1 MAKSNFAKE
10 SFSSLPSWA
19 KGVISVAVVGG
30 IIYAVY
36 KLSKNFNPEQQRND
50 QEKQEIETELQKE
63 VKKKPLTYPLSQY
76 KSFADQIE
84 VAGFGLGTDEEAIYS
99 IFRKL
104 KNNADYLALKQA
116 WGKPTRK
123 TYDWAVPLDYTL
135 SQFLRY
141 ELSDSEI
148 TKLNNILQSK
158 GITYRV

>member
-1 MAKSNFAKE
+1 MAKSNFLKE
-10 SFSSLPSWA
+10 SFSGLPSWA
-19 KGVISVAVVGG
+19 KGVISIAIVGG
-30 IIYAVY
+30 VGYVLY
-36 KLSKNFNPEQQRND
+36 KASKKFTAEQQRSNE
-50 QEKQEIETELQKE
+50 EKQEIETELQKE

-141 ELSDSEI
+141 ELSDSDI

>member
-1 MAKSNFAKE
+1 MAKGNFAKE
-10 SFSSLPSWA
+10 SFSSLPQWA
-19 KGVISVAVVGG
+19 KGLISVAVVGG
-30 IIYAVY
+30 VIYAVY
-36 KLSKNFNPEQQRND
+36 KLSKNFSPEQQRS
-50 QEKQEIETELQKE
+50 QEEKQEIESELQKE
-63 VKKKPLTYPLSQY
+63 VKKNPLSFPLSQY
-76 KSFADQIE
+76 KSWADQIE
-84 VAGFGLGTDEEAIYS
+84 VAGFGLGTDEDAIYS

-123 TYDWAVPLDYTL
+123 TYDWAVPLDYSL

-141 ELSDSEI
+141 EMSDSEI

>member
-1 MAKSNFAKE
+1 MAKGNFAKE

-19 KGVISVAVVGG
+19 KGVISIAVVAG
-30 IIYAVY
+30 IGYVLY
-36 KLSKNFNPEQQRND
+36 KLSKKLNPESQRQEAENKDVESEIQQS
-50 QEKQEIETELQKE
+50 
-63 VKKKPLTYPLSQY
+63 VKKHPLSYPLSQY
-76 KSFADQIE
+76 KSWANQIE

-99 IFRKL
+99 IFKKL
-104 KNNADYLALKQA
+104 KNDSDYLALQQA

-148 TKLNNILQSK
+148 SKLNYILASK
-158 GITYRV
+158 GIKYRV

>member
-36 KLSKNFNPEQQRND
+36 KLSKNFNPEQQRSNE
-50 QEKQEIETELQKE
+50 EKQEIETELQKE

-104 KNNADYLALKQA
+104 KNDSDYLALQQA